1 MTGTAVCLATISYH
15 PSAVYV
21 THPTRLVDNASGNL
35 AVIKNA
41 ISSAQAPIHGLVAM
55 GSQKWEAKEQAAPN
69 ALEEPYAHPGIYSA
83 AVCSLRWADMQPI
96 QGGSL
101 VTTTLD
107 NCLVNIAA
115 YNVAYPTT
123 PMTAKLRVFGG
134 RQAPQWAKEL
144 DGGPLT
150 VLQNGP
156 YTTGYWWTADYRSA
170 WASFQAALSALY
182 DGNPLIQ
189 EVAITSCAEIGA
201 EPFVVAAGTIDR
213 QTLHAA
219 GYTDAQE
226 NDCLNAAVPD
236 FSGWA
241 NEALDFDFAS
251 FEAIDTGHLVRQP
264 AVTEAVMAAFRTS
277 VPGGVFANHC
287 LQSPLTGCTSY
298 PIFAYFTSPVAFQTG
313 SQPDCTAD
321 TFNAGLAAGMTEFEV
336 WDTVGTNCH
345 YTVAQLQSFA
355 GTLGGY

>member
-1 MTGTAVCLATISYH
+1 
-15 PSAVYV
+15 
-21 THPTRLVDNASGNL
+21 
-35 AVIKNA
+35 
-41 ISSAQAPIHGLVAM
+41 
-55 GSQKWEAKEQAAPN
+55 
-69 ALEEPYAHPGIYSA
+69 
-83 AVCSLRWADMQPI
+83 
-96 QGGSL
+96 
-101 VTTTLD
+101 
-107 NCLVNIAA
+107 
-115 YNVAYPTT
+115 
-123 PMTAKLRVFGG
+123 MTAKLRVFGG

-170 WASFQAALSALY
+170 WASFQAALSVLY
-182 DGNPLIQ
+182 DDNPLIQ

-213 QTLHAA
+213 QTLHTA
-219 GYTDAQE
+219 GYTDTQGQA
-226 NDCLNAAVPD
+226 CLNAAVAD

-313 SQPDCTAD
+313 SQPDCTVD
-321 TFNAGLAAGMTEFEV
+321 TFNAGLSAGMTEFEV

-345 YTVAQLQSFA
+345 YTAAQLQSFA
-355 GTLGGY
+355 DTLGGY